1 MSHIYRQGQQCGDLQ
16 REWGGGQRGSA
27 GGGEGGSMG
36 TGRDLA
42 LGSECAVHF
51 ADNVLLSHEP
61 ETCGTLLSN
70 VALIHSSK
78 KKI

>member
-1 MSHIYRQGQQCGDLQ
+1 MVTS
-16 REWGGGQRGSA
+16 RGNGEVDKGA
-27 GGGEGGSMG
+27 VPGGGEGGSMG